1 MVFSDIS
8 REIQR
13 LNNEMVGDAWDW
25 FVSSA
30 NNSEFK
36 RAPTL
41 PASPSKK
48 GKGKGEGLAS
58 DPVDQEI
65 ERY

>member
-1 MVFSDIS
+1 
-8 REIQR
+8 
-13 LNNEMVGDAWDW
+13 MVGDAWDW

-58 DPVDQEI
+58 DPVD
-65 ERY
+65 

>member
-1 MVFSDIS
+1 MVFTEIIS
-8 REIQR
+8 EIQR

-30 NNSEFK
+30 NSSEFK

-41 PASPSKK
+41 PLSPAKK

-58 DPVDQEI
+58 DPVD
-65 ERY
+65 